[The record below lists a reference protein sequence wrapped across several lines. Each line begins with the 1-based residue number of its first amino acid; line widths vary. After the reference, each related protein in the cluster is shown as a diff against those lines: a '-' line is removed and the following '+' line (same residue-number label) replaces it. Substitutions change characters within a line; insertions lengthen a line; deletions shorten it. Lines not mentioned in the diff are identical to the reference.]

1 MAPESSWRIEV
12 LTSKSGGKLVMIS
25 PCRAP
30 VRPRVVLAG
39 TNEAILLEE
48 LVESLEGRADRG
60 PVEIVGGPRTGKT
73 TALSH
78 LASLP
83 IANRLYLVD
92 DAEPADIPR
101 GFLNRLVVYATCT
114 PLRRCELK
122 CELVPWCDDDLI
134 EYLLST
140 HPDRCSAVMTRF
152 MEDHNRVLLSGQ
164 PELCRLVAEEWAASD
179 PIDDIRAALR
189 RAIAARLPDEQALY
203 DARFYALAALLGE
216 QDLADQRARQ
226 LVYRGISRSVVGLL
240 KYPWIRILLTADWI
254 VTRLK
259 GEADPPFPRDQ
270 WPRELVREVAEL
282 AAGDQAVIVRLQDVA
297 DSGEENYVSMAASV
311 LHVAV
316 PQWRPDP
323 KCCAYFSGA
332 YLSTAPWEGIDFGE
346 ANFERAD
353 LCRANLRGANL
364 AYAELSRAV
373 LRGGNLVEA
382 CLADVFA
389 IRTDF
394 HSADLT
400 QADLSRGRFT
410 AARFTKA
417 ILNSASAVNTDFQ
430 RGNLN
435 GASFCLANLRQADFR
450 AATLVSTDFQ
460 DANLQGA
467 DLSELVLKR
476 TNLRGANLSGSD
488 LRRCD
493 LEGLELPGA
502 QCKGANLAHACL
514 TGTVMHGA
522 NFRIAKLMHAGL
534 AEVDWERADLRDA
547 DLRGCSFH
555 LGSSR
560 SGLVG
565 SPYPG
570 HGSRTGFYTND
581 FDDQSY
587 KPPEAIRKANLC
599 GADLRGARVEDT
611 DFYLVDLR
619 GALYDADQAAHF
631 RRCDAILAEC

>member
-1 MAPESSWRIEV
+1 
-12 LTSKSGGKLVMIS
+12 
-25 PCRAP
+25 
-30 VRPRVVLAG
+30 VVLAG
-39 TNEAILLEE
+39 TSEAVLLEE
-48 LVESLEGRADRG
+48 LVDSLEGKAERG

-83 IANRLYLVD
+83 FANQLYLVD

-101 GFLNRLVVYATCT
+101 GVCHRLIVYATCT
-114 PLRRCELK
+114 PLRRSELK

-152 MEDHNRVLLSGQ
+152 MEDRNRALLSGQ
-164 PELCRLVAEEWAASD
+164 PELCRLVAEELAASV
-179 PIDDIRAALR
+179 PTDDIRAALR
-189 RAIAARLPDEQALY
+189 RAIAAQMPDEQALH
-203 DARFYALAALLGE
+203 DARFYTLAALFGE
-216 QDLADQRARQ
+216 KKLADQRARQ
-226 LVYRGISRSVVGLL
+226 MVHRGISRSVLGLL

-259 GEADPPFPRDQ
+259 GESEPPFPRDQ
-270 WPRELVREVAEL
+270 WPRELVQEVAECV
-282 AAGDQAVIVRLQDVA
+282 AGDQAVIGHLQEIA
-297 DSGEENYVSMAASV
+297 DSGGEDYVPMAASV

-316 PQWRPDP
+316 PQWRPDR
-323 KCCAYFSGA
+323 KVCAYFSGA
-332 YLSTAPWEGIDFGE
+332 YLSAASWEGIELGE
-346 ANFERAD
+346 ANLERAD
-353 LCRANLRGANL
+353 LSRAKLRGANL
-364 AYAELSRAV
+364 THSELSRAI
-373 LRGGNLVEA
+373 LRGINLVGA
-382 CLADVFA
+382 RLADVFA

-394 HSADLT
+394 HGADLS

-417 ILNSASAVNTDFQ
+417 ILNAVSAAGADFQ
-430 RGNLN
+430 RANLN
-435 GASFCLANLRQADFR
+435 GASFCLADLRRADFR
-450 AATLVSTDFQ
+450 AASLVNTDFQ

-476 TNLRGANLSGSD
+476 ANLRGADLSGSD

-493 LEGLELPGA
+493 LEGLVLPSS
-502 QCKGANLAHACL
+502 QLKGANLAHACL

-522 NFRIAKLMHAGL
+522 NFRIAKLRHAGL
-534 AEVDWERADLRDA
+534 AEVDWEGADLRDA

-619 GALYDADQAAHF
+619 GALYDAEQAAHF
-631 RRCDAILAEC
+631 RRCDAILVQ

>member
-1 MAPESSWRIEV
+1 
-12 LTSKSGGKLVMIS
+12 MIS

-48 LVESLEGRADRG
+48 LVESLEGKADRG
-60 PVEIVGGPRTGKT
+60 PVEIVGGPRAGKT

-83 IANRLYLVD
+83 FANRLYLVD

-101 GFLNRLVVYATCT
+101 GFCHRLIVYATCT
-114 PLRRCELK
+114 PLRRSELK
-122 CELVPWCDDDLI
+122 CELVPWCEDDLI
-134 EYLLST
+134 EYLLAM
-140 HPDRCSAVMTRF
+140 HPDRCSVVMARF
-152 MEDHNRVLLSGQ
+152 MEDRNRALLSGQ

-189 RAIAARLPDEQALY
+189 RAITARLPDEQALH

-226 LVYRGISRSVVGLL
+226 LVYRGISRSVLGLL

-259 GEADPPFPRDQ
+259 GEAEPPFPRDQ

-282 AAGDQAVIVRLQDVA
+282 AAGDQAVINRLQEVA
-297 DSGEENYVSMAASV
+297 DSGGEDYVSMAASV
-311 LHVAV
+311 LHFAV

-323 KCCAYFSGA
+323 NCCAYFSGA
-332 YLSTAPWEGIDFGE
+332 YLSAVSWEGIDFGE

-353 LCRANLRGANL
+353 LCRATLRGANL
-364 AYAELSRAV
+364 THSELSRAK
-373 LRGGNLVEA
+373 LRGSNLVEA

-394 HSADLT
+394 HSADLS

-417 ILNSASAVNTDFQ
+417 ILNIASAADADFQ
-430 RGNLN
+430 RANLN
-435 GASFCLANLRQADFR
+435 GASFCRADLRRSDFR
-450 AATLVSTDFQ
+450 AATLEGTDFQ
-460 DANLQGA
+460 DAYLQ
-467 DLSELVLKR
+467 
-476 TNLRGANLSGSD
+476 GANLSGLV
-488 LRRCD
+488 LRRANLRGAD
-493 LEGLELPGA
+493 MSTSNLLRSELEGLELPGA
-502 QCKGANLAHACL
+502 QFKDANLASALL

-522 NFRIAKLMHAGL
+522 NFRNAKLMRAGL
-534 AEVDWERADLRDA
+534 ADVDWEGADLRDA

-555 LGSSR
+555 MGSSR

-619 GALYDADQAAHF
+619 GALYDADQADHF
-631 RRCDAILAEC
+631 RRCDAILADRAI